1 MILAS
6 DPEGLVMSW
15 QMSPERTMKCAA
27 GEPGSH
33 KYSAHI
39 KSHGGNQ
46 ISVTFFL
53 KLEKLAE
60 VKKTRKW
67 RIASCKIVAGGLQF
81 ALTPVNK
88 SVKVDILQIVA
99 GATAEGAG
107 NIAITFKSPAEVHER
122 KPHRPARLRSEQAGL
137 GLAEATFAS

>member
-1 MILAS
+1 MILS
-6 DPEGLVMSW
+6 SNPEGLVMSW

-33 KYSAHI
+33 KYSALI
-39 KSHGGNQ
+39 KSHGGKQ
-46 ISVTFFL
+46 ISATFFL

-67 RIASCKIVAGGLQF
+67 RIASCEIVAGELHF
-81 ALTPVNK
+81 TLTPVKK

-107 NIAITFKSPAEVHER
+107 KVSITFKSPAEVHEP
-122 KPHRPARLRSEQAGL
+122 KPRRQPRRSVFETAQA
-137 GLAEATFAS
+137 AFVS